1 MNHEST
7 FGFIGGGRVTYF
19 LLKALSD
26 KNALPEKI
34 IVSDPNE
41 AARAKIQAIAT
52 ERIQAVNDNKLAAQ
66 EDVVFLAVHPPVI
79 KDVIEAIKVGLKPQA
94 MLISLA
100 PVFKIEK
107 LSALLGGFNRI
118 VRMIPN
124 APSIIHHGYNPV
136 VFGSGVTADEKSWL
150 MNMFS
155 NWGQSPEVAEQKLEA
170 YAIVT
175 AMGPTY
181 FWPQWAKLEAL
192 GKSFGLNDAELKS
205 GMAAMLT
212 GAVALMYQ
220 SDLSPQQVMDLI
232 PVYPMKDHEAKIS
245 ELFEAALVPLYQKLS
260 GAAR

>member
-1 MNHEST
+1 MKSNPS

-19 LLKALSD
+19 LLKALAD
-26 KNALPEKI
+26 RNALPEKI

-41 AARAKIQAIAT
+41 VARARVQAISPQ
-52 ERIQAVNDNKLAAQ
+52 RIQAVQDNHLAVQA
-66 EDVVFLAVHPPVI
+66 EVVFLAVHPPVI
-79 KDVIEAIKVGLKPQA
+79 KEVIEAIKAKLEPQA
-94 MLISLA
+94 ILISLA

-124 APSIIHHGYNPV
+124 APSMIHQGYNPV
-136 VFGSGVTADEKSWL
+136 AFGSGITGDEKSWL
-150 MNMFS
+150 MNLFS
-155 NWGQSPEVAEQKLEA
+155 HWGEAPEVAEQKLEA

-181 FWPQWAKLEAL
+181 FWPQWVKLEAL

-205 GMAAMLT
+205 GMTAMLM

-220 SDLSPQQVMDLI
+220 SNLSPEQAMDLI
-232 PVYPMKDHEAKIS
+232 PVYPMKDHEAKMK
-245 ELFEAALVPLYQKLS
+245 ELFENTLVPLFQKLS
-260 GAAR
+260 GAAK